1 MSVSLLYCVYNNSC
15 LCHGAKHYTPFL
27 PSVCVHNNTRERK
40 TSAFYPPFAFTIIH
54 GSGRPVF
61 LPSICVHN
69 NTQERKTS
77 WSSAPVCYCECKRKV
92 KTGEAGNEAKA
103 YASLNV
109 CGAI

>member
-1 MSVSLLYCVYNNSC
+1 M
-15 LCHGAKHYTPFL
+15 FL

-40 TSAFYPPFAFTIIH
+40 TS
-54 GSGRPVF
+54 
-61 LPSICVHN
+61 
-69 NTQERKTS
+69 
-77 WSSAPVCYCECKRKV
+77 WSSAPVYYCERWSSATVYYCECKRKV